1 MRKVKNAG
9 AVRRLSARS
18 FRANRTRNLVAAV
31 AIALTAILFTALFTV
46 GIGMVQS
53 IEESNMRSAG
63 GDAHG
68 TFKDLTQE
76 EFDILKEHP
85 LIQEY
90 GKNALVAYS
99 VENPEFLKRHVEMHY
114 VEKEW
119 YPHWFFEIIDGAA
132 PKEAGEILLD
142 EKSMELLGLEPKA
155 GQQVTLELLIH
166 AGDTKTVKRTFTV
179 SGVLKASD
187 TMNVGFGIVSEAY
200 LETYQEEMAL
210 KAEEAWDIVGS
221 FGMEVIFS
229 NSRNIQDKLN
239 QIITES
245 GFSTDE
251 ASEQF
256 ISSNANWAY
265 LSDSVEQ
272 EPMTL
277 MGIAGALLLI
287 LLTGYLIIYNI
298 FQISVLKDVRYYGLL
313 KTIGA
318 TGRQI
323 RRILRQQ
330 ALVLCMLGTPA
341 GLILGYFVGK
351 LMLPMV
357 MKVGTYTEESTHVSA
372 NPWIF
377 AGAAVFTV
385 LTVLLSAWKP
395 ARIAGRVSPIE
406 ALRYTEQQKKTKR
419 EKKSRKGA
427 RVWRMA
433 FSNLGRSKG
442 RTVVVICSLSLTVI
456 LLNSVYTITHS
467 IDRAGVLSHMIVCED
482 IIANAAFWNYQYR
495 PVNEETAQEAG
506 LTESFVNACMEQESF
521 QAGGRLY
528 MTMKAGMPVDS
539 WEIPEYVDRDKEGYP
554 GKWYGGTFQRFYGYE
569 EGAYQTNYYGMEEFV
584 LSKMEIVEGET
595 DKKKVWEKLQTGD
608 YLVYTVET
616 DDNGFVMEDQVWH
629 HAGDKVL
636 LDLGD
641 GEQKEYEIIS
651 VAKQHS
657 YSLQNRMSN
666 IFSYYVSAE
675 EFLKHYSE
683 AYLMSFLMDTKEGQE
698 HSMESFLEEYTSNR
712 EPAMSF
718 ESRQTFQGM
727 YDQLV
732 GTITIVGTALSFV
745 IGLIGILNFVNTMLT
760 SVVTRQREFAM
771 MEAVGMTGKQLR
783 RMLILE
789 GMFYALWTVVFSVI
803 VGSLFSLVVIK
814 GISNGLWLLQYRFT
828 VLPMAIAVPILLLIG
843 LLVPFVIAARQ
854 KKESLVEQMRE

>member
-9 AVRRLSARS
+9 VIRNLSAKS
-18 FRANRTRNLVAAV
+18 FRANRTRNLVAAL

-46 GIGMVQS
+46 GMGMIQS

-68 TFKDLTQE
+68 TFKNLTQE
-76 EFDILKEHP
+76 EYDILKEHP

-90 GKNALVAYS
+90 GKESLVAYG

-114 VEKEW
+114 VQEDW
-119 YPHWFFEIIDGAA
+119 YPHWFFEIIDGTA
-132 PKEAGEILLD
+132 PKTAQEILLD
-142 EKSMELLGLEPKA
+142 EKSMELLGMEPKA
-155 GQQVTLELLIH
+155 GQEVTLELRVH
-166 AGDTKTVKRTFTV
+166 AMDQKTVKRTFTV
-179 SGVLKASD
+179 SGVLKSSD
-187 TMNVGFGIVSEAY
+187 SMNVGFGVVSEAY
-200 LETYQEEMAL
+200 LEEYREEIVS
-210 KAEEAWDIVGS
+210 KEGEEWDTVGS
-221 FGMEVIFS
+221 LGMEVFFS
-229 NSRNIQDKLN
+229 NSRNIQEKLN

-245 GFSTDE
+245 GFSTEESSDK
-251 ASEQF
+251 F
-256 ISSNANWAY
+256 ISSNANWGY
-265 LSDSVEQ
+265 LSESAEQ
-272 EPMTL
+272 DPMTL

-287 LLTGYLIIYNI
+287 LFTGYLIIYNI

-323 RRILRQQ
+323 RRILRRQ
-330 ALVLCMLGTPA
+330 ALLLCLLGTPA
-341 GLILGYFVGK
+341 GLLLGYFVGK
-351 LMLPMV
+351 LMLPLI
-357 MKVGTYTEESTHVSA
+357 MKVGDYAEGSIHVSA

-377 AGAAVFTV
+377 AGAALFTV

-395 ARIAGRVSPIE
+395 ARIAGKVSPIE

-467 IDRAGVLSHMIVCED
+467 IDREGVLSHMIVCED
-482 IIANAAFWNYQYR
+482 LIANAAFWNFDYR
-495 PVNEETAQEAG
+495 PVTEELAQEAG
-506 LTESFVNACMEQESF
+506 LTESFVKACMEQESF
-521 QAGGRLY
+521 QEGGRLY
-528 MTMKAGMPVDS
+528 MTMNAGMPVDS
-539 WEIPEYVDRDKEGYP
+539 WEIPEYVDRDEEGYP
-554 GKWYGGTFQRFYGYE
+554 GKWYGGRFQRFYGYE

-595 DKKKVWEKLQTGD
+595 DKEKIWEKLQTGD

-616 DDNGFVMEDQVWH
+616 DDNGLVMEDEVWH
-629 HAGDKVL
+629 HAGDKVRL
-636 LDLGD
+636 NLGD

-651 VAKQHS
+651 VAKQHN

-675 EFLKHYSE
+675 EFLEHYSE

-698 HSMESFLEEYTSNR
+698 HAMESFLEDYTTNT
-712 EPAMSF
+712 EPAMSY

-745 IGLIGILNFVNTMLT
+745 IGLIGVLNFVNTMLT

-783 RMLILE
+783 KMLILE
-789 GMFYALWTVVFSVI
+789 GMFYALWTIVFSLL

-814 GISNGLWLLQYRFT
+814 GISSGVWLISYRFT
-828 VLPMAIAVPILLLIG
+828 LLPMAVAVPVLLLIG
-843 LLVPFVIAARQ
+843 FLVPFVIASRR

>member
-9 AVRRLSARS
+9 VIRSLSAKS
-18 FRANRTRNLVAAV
+18 FRASRTRNLVAAL

-46 GIGMVQS
+46 GMGMIQS

-68 TFKDLTQE
+68 SFKDLTQE
-76 EFDILKEHP
+76 EYDILKKHS
-85 LIQEY
+85 LIKAY
-90 GKNALVAYS
+90 GKEALVAYG

-114 VEKEW
+114 VREDW
-119 YPHWFFEIIDGAA
+119 YPHWFFEIIDGTA
-132 PKEAGEILLD
+132 PREADEILLD

-155 GQQVTLELLIH
+155 GQEVTLELLIH
-166 AGDTKTVKRTFTV
+166 AMDQETVKRTFTV
-179 SGVLKASD
+179 SGVLKSSD
-187 TMNVGFGIVSEAY
+187 SMNIGFGIVSEAY
-200 LETYQEEMAL
+200 LEEYREEMIPREG
-210 KAEEAWDIVGS
+210 EEWDSVGS
-221 FGMEVIFS
+221 LGMEVIFS
-229 NSRNIQDKLN
+229 NSRNIQEKLN

-245 GFSTDE
+245 GFSTEESSDK
-251 ASEQF
+251 F
-256 ISSNANWAY
+256 ISSNANWGY
-265 LSDSVEQ
+265 LSDGAEQ
-272 EPMTL
+272 DPMTL
-277 MGIAGALLLI
+277 MGIVGALLLI
-287 LLTGYLIIYNI
+287 LFTGYLIIYNI

-323 RRILRQQ
+323 RRILRRQ
-330 ALVLCMLGTPA
+330 ALLLCLLGTPA
-341 GLILGYFVGK
+341 GLLLGYFVGK
-351 LMLPMV
+351 LMLPLI
-357 MKVGTYTEESTHVSA
+357 MKVGDYAEGSIHVSA

-377 AGAAVFTV
+377 AGAALFTV

-395 ARIAGRVSPIE
+395 ARIAGKVSPIE
-406 ALRYTEQQKKTKR
+406 ALRYTEQQKKTKK

-482 IIANAAFWNYQYR
+482 LIANAAFWNFDYR
-495 PVNEETAQEAG
+495 PVTEELAQEAG
-506 LTESFVNACMEQESF
+506 LTESFVKACMEQESF
-521 QAGGRLY
+521 QEGGRLY
-528 MTMKAGMPVDS
+528 MTMNAGMPVDS
-539 WEIPEYVDRDKEGYP
+539 WEMPEYVDRDEEGYP
-554 GKWYGGTFQRFYGYE
+554 GKWYGGRFQRFYGYE

-595 DKKKVWEKLQTGD
+595 DKEKIWEKLQTGD

-616 DDNGFVMEDQVWH
+616 DDNGLVMEDEVWH
-629 HAGDKVL
+629 HAGDKVRL
-636 LDLGD
+636 NLGD

-651 VAKQHS
+651 VAKQHN

-675 EFLKHYSE
+675 EFLEHYSE

-698 HSMESFLEEYTSNR
+698 HAMESFLEDYTTNT
-712 EPAMSF
+712 EPAMSY

-727 YDQLV
+727 YVQLV

-745 IGLIGILNFVNTMLT
+745 IGLIGVLNFVNTMLT

-783 RMLILE
+783 HMLILE
-789 GMFYALWTVVFSVI
+789 GLFYALWTIVFSLL

-814 GISNGLWLLQYRFT
+814 GISSGVWLISYRFT
-828 VLPMAIAVPILLLIG
+828 LLPMAVAVPVLLLIG
-843 LLVPFVIAARQ
+843 FLVPFVIASSR